1 MRLLPRVGGRG
12 MILLLLLLARPTD
25 GLCFPAA
32 AYLINVDYA
41 MQSVHE
47 PQEEPDLK
55 VHS

>member
-1 MRLLPRVGGRG
+1 MRLLRVDGRG
-12 MILLLLLLARPTD
+12 MMILLLLLARPTD